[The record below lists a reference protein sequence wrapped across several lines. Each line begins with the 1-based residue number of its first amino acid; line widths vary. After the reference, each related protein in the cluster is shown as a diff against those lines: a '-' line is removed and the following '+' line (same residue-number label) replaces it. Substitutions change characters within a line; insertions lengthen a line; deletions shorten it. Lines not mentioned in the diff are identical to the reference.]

1 MFKLGK
7 ASKRNLK
14 GVNSMLIAVIERA
27 LQISNVDFGIPS
39 TGGVRTADEQSVLF
53 AIGLS
58 NADGYKNKSKH
69 QTGDAFDIFAY
80 VDGKASYEVEHLA
93 LCATAILQAANEL
106 GISVYWGGH
115 WRNFK
120 DMPHFELIK

>member
-39 TGGVRTADEQSVLF
+39 TGGVRTAEQQYKLYCNGKSKR
-53 AIGLS
+53 
-58 NADGYKNKSKH
+58 DGNIKKSKH
-69 QTGDAFDIFAY
+69 QSGNAFDIFAY